1 MMAVTAFLIFA
12 TALVASCWTIWAT
25 IAPQARRIVDL
36 LTFGP
41 ERPAA
46 AAPAMIPARASLR
59 VVSGRPA
66 MAPVRMRAAA

>member
-36 LTFGP
+36 LTVGP
-41 ERPAA
+41 ERSATAA
-46 AAPAMIPARASLR
+46 QAVMPTRASLR

-66 MAPVRMRAAA
+66 LAPVRMRAAA